1 MHFIQVQHIV
11 LGQNNMNL
19 YRSCFYGCIYCDSR
33 GKCYQMNHQFEDI
46 EIKSNVIELLKLLLK
61 KKRKKL

>member
-1 MHFIQVQHIV
+1 
-11 LGQNNMNL
+11 MNL

-46 EIKSNVIELLKLLLK
+46 EIKSNAIELLKLLLK
-61 KKRKKL
+61 KKRKKLWLAPVWWVIHICR

>member
-1 MHFIQVQHIV
+1 MHFIKVKGI
-11 LGQNNMNL
+11 LSASNGMNL
-19 YRSCFYGCIYCDSR
+19 YRGCFYGCIYCDSR

-46 EIKSNVIELLKLLLK
+46 EMKSNVIELLKLLLK

>member
-1 MHFIQVQHIV
+1 
-11 LGQNNMNL
+11 MNL
-19 YRSCFYGCIYCDSR
+19 YRGCFYGCIYCDSR

-46 EIKSNVIELLKLLLK
+46 EMKSNAIELLKLLLK